1 MSTLQKTVLFVYNL
15 LLLIMAAAVLGLAA
29 GRPEP
34 LNYINMA
41 LATTEGRMI
50 SAAAAIL
57 VIALTVFVLISLFKK
72 QPRQNSVNIT
82 SSLNGQVS
90 ITIDAIKVII
100 MKAVKK
106 VEGVKEIRSAV
117 KDGPDGLIITMH
129 MMINPEHSV
138 PEMSKNVQAAIR
150 ESLETIGGLTV
161 AEVRVLVDDFAV
173 APKSTTL

>member
-1 MSTLQKTVLFVYNL
+1 MSTLLKIVLFVYNL
-15 LLLIMAAAVLGLAA
+15 LLLIMAAAILGLAM

-57 VIALTVFVLISLFKK
+57 VIALTIFVLISLLQKRPK
-72 QPRQNSVNIT
+72 QTSINIS

-100 MKAVKK
+100 MKAVKR

-117 KDGPDGLIITMH
+117 KDSPEGLIITMH

-138 PEMSKNVQAAIR
+138 PEMSKNVQTVIR

-173 APKSTTL
+173 APKSTNL

>member
-1 MSTLQKTVLFVYNL
+1 MSTLLKIVLFVYNL
-15 LLLIMAAAVLGLAA
+15 LLLIMAAAILGLAM

-57 VIALTVFVLISLFKK
+57 VIALTIFVLISLLQKRPK
-72 QPRQNSVNIT
+72 QTSINIS

-100 MKAVKK
+100 MKAVKR
-106 VEGVKEIRSAV
+106 VEGVKEILSAV
-117 KDGPDGLIITMH
+117 KDSPEGLIITMH

-138 PEMSKNVQAAIR
+138 PEMSKNVQTAIK

-173 APKSTTL
+173 APKSTNL

>member
-1 MSTLQKTVLFVYNL
+1 MSVLLRIVLFVYNI
-15 LLLIMAAAVLGLAA
+15 LILIVAAAVLGLAA

-41 LATTEGRMI
+41 IATAEGRMI
-50 SAAAAIL
+50 SAAVAIL
-57 VIALTVFVLISLFKK
+57 VIALTVFILISLFQK
-72 QPRQNSVNIT
+72 QPRQTSVNIA

-117 KDGPDGLIITMH
+117 KDSPEGLIITMH

-138 PEMSKNVQAAIR
+138 PEMSKNVQTVIR